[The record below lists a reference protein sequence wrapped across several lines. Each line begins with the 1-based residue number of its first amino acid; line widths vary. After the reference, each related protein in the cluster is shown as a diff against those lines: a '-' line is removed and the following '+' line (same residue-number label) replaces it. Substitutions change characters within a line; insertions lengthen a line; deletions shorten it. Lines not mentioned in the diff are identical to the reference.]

1 MDLQSSLR
9 GQSWKP
15 VRCLPNAAEWRSVKV
30 SEFASHR
37 GTLVLGVTAR
47 ASLSLLVGQRE
58 VLSAAGWDVQIVV
71 GEPTLDNSSADTHI
85 VPMRRDPSPIRDFI
99 ALLRWV
105 RLLRNLRPAIVVIGT
120 PKAALLGLMASW
132 ICRVQHRLYLQ
143 RGLRLETTSGAR
155 RRLFHFL
162 EWLTARASTEVIA
175 VSDSLAD
182 TYVRERLSSTRPTV
196 LGHGGSNG
204 VVVPPEGEISD
215 LQRANARR
223 ALGLPSE
230 SHVVAFVG
238 RIQRDKGLDL
248 VMRACSGLDPMP
260 VLLVAGTVEDRSL
273 YLNLERFARE
283 AKLDARFLGHVDPRP
298 AYLAADLHVL
308 MSDREG
314 LPNVVLEAGAHGT
327 PSIVSDATG
336 CLDAVDDGVTGRIS
350 PRGDVEA
357 LRSTLRVLLAD
368 PRQRKVMGAAARN
381 RVAEHFERSVVQDQ
395 FRAHIDRISS
405 GK

>member
-1 MDLQSSLR
+1 M
-9 GQSWKP
+9 
-15 VRCLPNAAEWRSVKV
+15 
-30 SEFASHR
+30 
-37 GTLVLGVTAR
+37 
-47 ASLSLLVGQRE
+47 
-58 VLSAAGWDVQIVV
+58 
-71 GEPTLDNSSADTHI
+71 
-85 VPMRRDPSPIRDFI
+85 
-99 ALLRWV
+99 
-105 RLLRNLRPAIVVIGT
+105 
-120 PKAALLGLMASW
+120 
-132 ICRVQHRLYLQ
+132 
-143 RGLRLETTSGAR
+143 
-155 RRLFHFL
+155 
-162 EWLTARASTEVIA
+162 
-175 VSDSLAD
+175 
-182 TYVRERLSSTRPTV
+182 
-196 LGHGGSNG
+196 
-204 VVVPPEGEISD
+204 VVPPEGEISD

-368 PRQRKVMGAAARN
+368 PRQRKVMGL
-381 RVAEHFERSVVQDQ
+381 SLI
-395 FRAHIDRISS
+395 HI
-405 GK
+405 